1 MFSVIKL
8 LTENILCCYDFLRDI
23 FYFRNT
29 VDANPKWCCTYLL
42 DPSDSLF
49 IDVGQAFIRQQIK
62 GIYLIFLCARYD
74 HRNLEFVLK
83 FGSDKSI
90 NKNALLIYVI

>member
-1 MFSVIKL
+1 MPDFNMKVSVDQNFMFSVIKL
-8 LTENILCCYDFLRDI
+8 LTENILCCFNFLRDI
-23 FYFRNT
+23 LYFRNT

-62 GIYLIFLCARYD
+62 GIYLPFFWCKI
-74 HRNLEFVLK
+74 
-83 FGSDKSI
+83 
-90 NKNALLIYVI
+90 

>member
-8 LTENILCCYDFLRDI
+8 LTENILCFYDFLRDI

-49 IDVGQAFIRQQIK
+49 IDMGQAFIRQQIK
-62 GIYLIFLCARYD
+62 GIYLSF
-74 HRNLEFVLK
+74 FVCK
-83 FGSDKSI
+83 I
-90 NKNALLIYVI
+90 